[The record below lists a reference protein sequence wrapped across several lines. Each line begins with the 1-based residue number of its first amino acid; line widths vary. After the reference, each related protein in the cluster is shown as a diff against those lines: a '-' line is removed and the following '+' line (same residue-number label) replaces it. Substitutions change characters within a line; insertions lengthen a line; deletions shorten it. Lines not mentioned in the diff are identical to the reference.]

1 MLLTWSTSDPP
12 STEPWLLCAEQA
24 QHHLG
29 QGRVGFV
36 GEEQPVC
43 EHVSLHPGRT
53 SAPLG
58 QEAVDWKA
66 GSILPCVCECSA
78 RGKQTAGC
86 PVLCFLTADAAG
98 VCFHC
103 L

>member
-1 MLLTWSTSDPP
+1 MLNGEHLTLLTWSTSVPP
-12 STEPWLLCAEQA
+12 STELWLLCAEQA

-58 QEAVDWKA
+58 PEAVDCL
-66 GSILPCVCECSA
+66 ILPCVCAVQCK
-78 RGKQTAGC
+78 G
-86 PVLCFLTADAAG
+86 
-98 VCFHC
+98 
-103 L
+103 